1 MAPSILTT
9 PALAIAER
17 GEDARTMTMA
27 RSDDAG
33 KRWRVKRKDA
43 VKGGPWAQR
52 AATIS
57 DNQNGEGE
65 RERGREGERE
75 SKCRVSEEVVEK
87 VSSE

>member
-1 MAPSILTT
+1 
-9 PALAIAER
+9 
-17 GEDARTMTMA
+17 MA

-43 VKGGPWAQR
+43 AKGGPWAQR

-57 DNQNGEGE
+57 DNQKWRGGEGE
-65 RERGREGERE
+65 RG
-75 SKCRVSEEVVEK
+75 SKSRVSEEKVEK